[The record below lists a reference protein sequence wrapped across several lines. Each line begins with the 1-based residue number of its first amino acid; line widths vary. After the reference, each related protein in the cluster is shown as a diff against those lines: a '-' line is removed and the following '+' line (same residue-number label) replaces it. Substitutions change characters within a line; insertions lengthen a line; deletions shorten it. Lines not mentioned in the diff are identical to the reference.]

1 MADEDMLIFL
11 ALASGSDAPRQKK
24 KIWVRESLKHRDTRG
39 EYATLLREARN
50 HPEEFYSSY
59 RMMPERFD
67 ELLDFVAPRLKKED
81 TNFRAA
87 IPEAERLAMT
97 LK

>member
-1 MADEDMLIFL
+1 MLLFL
-11 ALASGSDAPRQKK
+11 ALAGDGDGPPKK
-24 KIWVRESLKHRDTRG
+24 KKLWVRESLKHRDTMG
-39 EYATLLREARN
+39 EYATLLRESRN

-59 RMMPERFD
+59 RMMPSRFD
-67 ELLDFVAPRLKKED
+67 ELLDVVEPRLKKQD

-87 IPEAERLAMT
+87 IPAAERLAMT